1 MLPFGLGNGRSGR
14 RAQCVDGSFRGLN
27 RFNCRSWRQRRG
39 YHASRPSRLL
49 PKAQCLQVLNVC
61 PHGYPRVLTFLV
73 ADVIC
78 FVSTIVVKS
87 FEQELVVVVD
97 VVDGRAISFS
107 GQANDGGLGLTD
119 RFPNLSSEKSPA
131 MSGWVRGNEWLHE
144 MKREPGHLSRLFAA
158 IQSCAWR

>member
-27 RFNCRSWRQRRG
+27 RFNCRSWRQRRS

-49 PKAQCLQVLNVC
+49 PKAQCLQVLNVS

-78 FVSTIVVKS
+78 FVSKIIGKS
-87 FEQELVVVVD
+87 FEQELHVNHIKPATKLEAHLPQTARGLKLEGGVKCHTGVLFRVNSGD
-97 VVDGRAISFS
+97 DRTMPLAARANN
-107 GQANDGGLGLTD
+107 QLL
-119 RFPNLSSEKSPA
+119 
-131 MSGWVRGNEWLHE
+131 
-144 MKREPGHLSRLFAA
+144 
-158 IQSCAWR
+158 Q